1 MIISALAWMSQYS
14 ASIHYSE
21 FLTSALIAHLHFVND
36 NWLKRSNK
44 KGETKLENSRLFNN
58 SKENKQHRLLQRD
71 RGCCLV
77 EEGILNLWSMWHTC
91 NKPDQTEKNVLR
103 HNSVNIQPLCIHQ
116 IAARLLSQRR
126 LWGSKVQQSANPS
139 SFCE

>member
-77 EEGILNLWSMWHTC
+77 EEGILNLWSMWQGSQATPAHLQQTR
-91 NKPDQTEKNVLR
+91 PDRKECPQTQQCEYTAFV
-103 HNSVNIQPLCIHQ
+103 HPLDCSPTVITET
-116 IAARLLSQRR
+116 AL
-126 LWGSKVQQSANPS
+126 GFKS
-139 SFCE
+139 STVS